1 MPSVVRKMGSPYHT
15 VRIVTNP
22 KKPSMMTN
30 PPRKPASLIM
40 LERHGIHAVAFRR
53 HVEGVPI
60 VETRSWPDCLSELDA
75 RPGSVL
81 CIATNKQ
88 QWLRSI
94 ERIRALQSR
103 QPKPYII
110 VMMDRNEIR
119 SSGTRIV
126 DVFHEVGCS
135 FVVQSPFQVPDAAKL
150 ATRHVAI
157 QPSPPI
163 SIVEEIWQRMPWQP
177 AT

>member
-1 MPSVVRKMGSPYHT
+1 MGSPYHT

-53 HVEGVPI
+53 HVDGVPI
-60 VETRSWPDCLSELDA
+60 IETRSWADCLPELDA

-81 CIATNKQ
+81 IIATNTQ

-94 ERIRALQSR
+94 ERIRSLQSR